1 MIRDILKNYKVLLG
15 SNSPRRRELLAMMD
29 IPFEVVKFDVDESY
43 PANLPAAEV
52 PLYLSKLKSKAYRP
66 KLKDGQLLI
75 TADTV
80 VICDGKILGKPSNE
94 RQAVEMLRTLSGRHH
109 KVVTGVTIA
118 TPSSTESFSETTEV
132 EFDNI
137 ADDDIKYYVS
147 KYHPLDKAGAYG
159 IQEWIGTV
167 GIKGI
172 NGCYYNVMGLPT
184 TLLHRRLP
192 RFLQ

>member
-15 SNSPRRRELLAMMD
+15 SNSPRRRELLTMMD

-43 PANLPAAEV
+43 PANLPATEV
-52 PLYLSKLKSKAYRP
+52 PLYLSKLKSEAYRP

-80 VICDGKILGKPSNE
+80 VICDGKILGKPSDE
-94 RQAVEMLRTLSGRHH
+94 RQAVEMLKTLSGRHH

>member
-52 PLYLSKLKSKAYRP
+52 PLYLSMLKSEAYRP

-80 VICDGKILGKPSNE
+80 VICDGKILGKPSDE
-94 RQAVEMLRTLSGRHH
+94 RQAVEMLKTLSGRHH

-184 TLLHRRLP
+184 TLLHRRLS